1 MGSFL
6 TTNALRSVL
15 LSANPAGA
23 VAVSIVLVAGAI
35 AYSISKVAMSEF
47 EISNNGVRVR
57 FK

>member
-23 VAVSIVLVAGAI
+23 TAVSIVLVSAAI

-47 EISNNGVRVR
+47 EISNNGVRVT